1 MSTGRIDMKVSEE
14 GKWPDENHWKRYTS
28 DKRDRLM
35 NPLPGVDDIKTN
47 WSQTMQD
54 MFVLTM
60 LDGKRNGIYLE
71 IGADQPRIV
80 NNTYLLE
87 TEFDWEGVSFEFDSD
102 KVEFFNSMRKNKCIC
117 HDATAYDYVNLFKER
132 NYPKQIDYL
141 SLDIDPPGQTLKAL
155 TRLPI
160 DHRYS
165 VITFETDLYEHL
177 KAYAGTS
184 DVQHQSQQ
192 ILRSMGYEMVV
203 ENVSNEGSPYEDW
216 WVDPLVVDRDIID
229 KFKSNLTA
237 WKVAFNANN
246 LKIDGEF
253 CILK

>member
-1 MSTGRIDMKVSEE
+1 
-14 GKWPDENHWKRYTS
+14 
-28 DKRDRLM
+28 
-35 NPLPGVDDIKTN
+35 
-47 WSQTMQD
+47 
-54 MFVLTM
+54 
-60 LDGKRNGIYLE
+60 
-71 IGADQPRIV
+71 
-80 NNTYLLE
+80 
-87 TEFDWEGVSFEFDSD
+87 
-102 KVEFFNSMRKNKCIC
+102 MRKNKCIC

-155 TRLPI
+155 TRMPLG
-160 DHRYS
+160 HRFS
-165 VITFETDLYEHL
+165 VITFETDLYTHL
-177 KAYAGTS
+177 KTYAGTS
-184 DVQHQSQQ
+184 DVQHKSQQ
-192 ILRSMGYEMVV
+192 IFRSMGYEMVV
-203 ENVSNEGSPYEDW
+203 ENVANEGSPYEDW